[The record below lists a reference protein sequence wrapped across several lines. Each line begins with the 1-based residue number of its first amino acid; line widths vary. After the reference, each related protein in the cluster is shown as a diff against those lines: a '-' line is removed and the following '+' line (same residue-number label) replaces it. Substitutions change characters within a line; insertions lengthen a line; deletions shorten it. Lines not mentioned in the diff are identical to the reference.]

1 MAVNTYLVHLHD
13 NAHDDESAR
22 ESVAE
27 LIHSIGG
34 FILMATNAGSLI
46 AAFDEKFVGRFC
58 THRAVAFASGV
69 SLNPNGKA
77 GEKLRALFAHNIAAQ
92 LAARGIDPSGG
103 AAAAAPAPAPAESL
117 PPGYRPL
124 RWRERFA

>member
-1 MAVNTYLVHLHD
+1 VHLHD
-13 NAHDDESAR
+13 NSHDDESAR

-27 LIHSIGG
+27 LIHSCGG

-46 AAFDEKFVGRFC
+46 AAFDEQFVGHLAA
-58 THRAVAFASGV
+58 HRAVAFTSGV

-77 GEKLRALFAHNIAAQ
+77 GEKLRALFAHNVAVQ
-92 LAARGIDPSGG
+92 LAARDIDPSGG
-103 AAAAAPAPAPAESL
+103 VVAATPASVSAESL